1 MDYRELAAKQH
12 GFLLHNQLTEEEY
25 NEAVETG
32 FIVKPLLE
40 SDQALMEYVHYT
52 ELTTLPEYSGF
63 VDKNYRQ
70 WLIAFPTIPPE
81 ERQPTPYFAGRRALD
96 MHRFLTGWSTAPSL
110 VITPPELMPYIN
122 EEYGYTY
129 VMDENISPDDWVLV
143 DDIPLENIIPAMRK
157 YYEYANMDDFE
168 GCVDIA
174 FGAYHRGYS
183 WDEIAWAVEPA
194 AGVWYS
200 SKTGK
205 QPTNGKELLEVFFEE
220 YTPAPRR
227 IEQEANPPGM

>member
-32 FIVKPLLE
+32 FIITPPLDD
-40 SDQALMEYVHYT
+40 DQALMEYVHYT
-52 ELTTLPEYSGF
+52 ELTMLPEYGGIA
-63 VDKNYRQ
+63 DKYYQ
-70 WLIAFPTIPPE
+70 EWLITFPTIPPE

-96 MHRFLTGWSTAPSL
+96 MHRFLTGWSTAPL
-110 VITPPELMPYIN
+110 LMITPPELMPHIN
-122 EEYGYTY
+122 KKFGYTY
-129 VMDENISPDDWVLV
+129 VMNENISP
-143 DDIPLENIIPAMRK
+143 
-157 YYEYANMDDFE
+157 YEYADMDDFE

-200 SKTGK
+200 PKTGK

-220 YTPAPRR
+220 YTPAPRSTDN
-227 IEQEANPPGM
+227 EPKE

>member
-40 SDQALMEYVHYT
+40 SSQALMKYVHYT

-81 ERQPTPYFAGRRALD
+81 KRQPTPYFAGKKALK

-157 YYEYANMDDFE
+157 YYEYADMDDYE
-168 GCVDIA
+168 WCVNMVSSA
-174 FGAYHRGYS
+174 RQRGYS
-183 WDEIAWAVEPA
+183 QDEIAWAVEPA
-194 AGVWYS
+194 AGVWYNY
-200 SKTGK
+200 KTGK
-205 QPTNGKELLEVFFEE
+205 RPTNGKELLELFS
-220 YTPAPRR
+220 
-227 IEQEANPPGM
+227 EQ

>member
-32 FIVKPLLE
+32 FIGIPLLE
-40 SDQALMEYVHYT
+40 SDQALMEYLHYT

-63 VDKNYRQ
+63 VDENYRE

-81 ERQPTPYFAGRRALD
+81 ERQPTPYFAGRKALE

-122 EEYGYTY
+122 KEFGYTY

-157 YYEYANMDDFE
+157 YYEYANMDDYE
-168 GCVDIA
+168 WCVNMVSSA
-174 FGAYHRGYS
+174 RQRGYS
-183 WDEIAWAVEPA
+183 QDEIAWAVEPA
-194 AGVWYS
+194 AGVWYNY
-200 SKTGK
+200 KTGK
-205 QPTNGKELLEVFFEE
+205 RPTNGKELLELFS
-220 YTPAPRR
+220 
-227 IEQEANPPGM
+227 EQ

>member
-32 FIVKPLLE
+32 FIITPP
-40 SDQALMEYVHYT
+40 SDDYQALMKYTHYT
-52 ELTTLPEYSGF
+52 ELTMLPEYGGIA
-63 VDKNYRQ
+63 DEYYQQ

-96 MHRFLTGWSTAPSL
+96 MHGFLTGYSTAPL
-110 VITPPELMPYIN
+110 LMITPPKLMPYIN
-122 EEYGYTY
+122 KEYGYTY

-157 YYEYANMDDFE
+157 YYEYANMDDYE
-168 GCVDIA
+168 WCVNMVSSA
-174 FGAYHRGYS
+174 RQRGYS
-183 WDEIAWAVEPA
+183 QDEIAWAVEPA
-194 AGVWYS
+194 AGVWYNY
-200 SKTGK
+200 KTGK
-205 QPTNGKELLEVFFEE
+205 QPTNGKELLELFS
-220 YTPAPRR
+220 
-227 IEQEANPPGM
+227 EQ

>member
-32 FIVKPLLE
+32 FIITPPLDDE
-40 SDQALMEYVHYT
+40 QALMEYVHYT
-52 ELTTLPEYSGF
+52 ELTMLPEYGDIA
-63 VDKNYRQ
+63 DKYYQ
-70 WLIAFPTIPPE
+70 EWLIAFPTIPPE
-81 ERQPTPYFAGRRALD
+81 ERQPTPYFAGKKALK

-110 VITPPELMPYIN
+110 VITPPELMPHIN
-122 EEYGYTY
+122 KEFGYTY

-157 YYEYANMDDFE
+157 YYEYADMDDYE
-168 GCVDIA
+168 WCVNMVSSA
-174 FGAYHRGYS
+174 RQRGYS
-183 WDEIAWAVEPA
+183 QDEIAWAVEPA

-200 SKTGK
+200 YKTGK
-205 QPTNGKELLEVFFEE
+205 RPTNGKELLELFS
-220 YTPAPRR
+220 
-227 IEQEANPPGM
+227 EQ

>member
-32 FIVKPLLE
+32 FIITPPLDDE
-40 SDQALMEYVHYT
+40 QALMEYVHYT
-52 ELTTLPEYSGF
+52 ELTMLPEYGDIA
-63 VDKNYRQ
+63 DKYYQ
-70 WLIAFPTIPPE
+70 EWLIAFPTIPPE
-81 ERQPTPYFAGRRALD
+81 ERQPTPYFAGKKALK

-129 VMDENISPDDWVLV
+129 VMDENITPDDWVLV

-157 YYEYANMDDFE
+157 YYEYADMDDYE
-168 GCVDIA
+168 WCVNMVSSA
-174 FGAYHRGYS
+174 RQRGYS
-183 WDEIAWAVEPA
+183 QDEIAWAVEPA
-194 AGVWYS
+194 AGVWYNY
-200 SKTGK
+200 KTGK
-205 QPTNGKELLEVFFEE
+205 RPTNGKELLELFS
-220 YTPAPRR
+220 
-227 IEQEANPPGM
+227 EQ

>member
-40 SDQALMEYVHYT
+40 SSQALMKYVHYT

-157 YYEYANMDDFE
+157 YYEYADMDDYE
-168 GCVDIA
+168 WCVNMVSSA
-174 FGAYHRGYS
+174 RQRGYS
-183 WDEIAWAVEPA
+183 QDEIAWAVEPA
-194 AGVWYS
+194 AGVWYNY
-200 SKTGK
+200 KTGK
-205 QPTNGKELLEVFFEE
+205 RPTNGKELLELFS
-220 YTPAPRR
+220 
-227 IEQEANPPGM
+227 EQ

>member
-1 MDYRELAAKQH
+1 MDYRGLAAKQH

-52 ELTTLPEYSGF
+52 ELTMLPEYSGF
-63 VDKNYRQ
+63 ADENYQ
-70 WLIAFPTIPPE
+70 EWLIAFPTIPPE
-81 ERQPTPYFAGRRALD
+81 ERQPTPYFAGKKALK
-96 MHRFLTGWSTAPSL
+96 MHRFLTGRSTAPSL

-129 VMDENISPDDWVLV
+129 VMDENITSDDWVLV
-143 DDIPLENIIPAMRK
+143 NDIPLENIIPAMRK
-157 YYEYANMDDFE
+157 YYEYADMDDYE
-168 GCVDIA
+168 WCVNMVSSA
-174 FGAYHRGYS
+174 RQRGYS
-183 WDEIAWAVEPA
+183 QDEIAWAVEPA
-194 AGVWYS
+194 AGVWYNY
-200 SKTGK
+200 KTGK

-220 YTPAPRR
+220 YTPAPRQ
-227 IEQEANPPGM
+227 IDNKPEE

>member
-32 FIVKPLLE
+32 FIITPPL
-40 SDQALMEYVHYT
+40 DDQQALMEYVHYT
-52 ELTTLPEYSGF
+52 ELTMLPEYSGF
-63 VDKNYRQ
+63 ADENYQ
-70 WLIAFPTIPPE
+70 EWLIAFPTVPPE
-81 ERQPTPYFAGRRALD
+81 ERQPTPYFAGKKALK

-157 YYEYANMDDFE
+157 YYEYADMDDYE
-168 GCVDIA
+168 WCANMVSSA
-174 FGAYHRGYS
+174 RQRGYS
-183 WDEIAWAVEPA
+183 QDEIAWAVEPA
-194 AGVWYS
+194 AGIWYNY
-200 SKTGK
+200 KTGK
-205 QPTNGKELLEVFFEE
+205 RPTNGKELLELFS
-220 YTPAPRR
+220 
-227 IEQEANPPGM
+227 EQ

>member
-52 ELTTLPEYSGF
+52 ELTMLPEYSGF

-81 ERQPTPYFAGRRALD
+81 ERQPTPYFAGKKALK

-110 VITPPELMPYIN
+110 VITPPELMPHIN

-129 VMDENISPDDWVLV
+129 VMDENIS
-143 DDIPLENIIPAMRK
+143 
-157 YYEYANMDDFE
+157 
-168 GCVDIA
+168 
-174 FGAYHRGYS
+174 H
-183 WDEIAWAVEPA
+183 
-194 AGVWYS
+194 
-200 SKTGK
+200 
-205 QPTNGKELLEVFFEE
+205 
-220 YTPAPRR
+220 
-227 IEQEANPPGM
+227 

>member
-40 SDQALMEYVHYT
+40 SSQALMKYVHYT

-63 VDKNYRQ
+63 VDENYQ
-70 WLIAFPTIPPE
+70 EWLIAFPTIPPE

-110 VITPPELMPYIN
+110 VITPPELMPHIN
-122 EEYGYTY
+122 KKFGYTY

-143 DDIPLENIIPAMRK
+143 DDIPLENIIPAMSK

-168 GCVDIA
+168 WCVNMVSSA
-174 FGAYHRGYS
+174 RQRGYS
-183 WDEIAWAVEPA
+183 QDEIAWAVEPA
-194 AGVWYS
+194 AGVWFNY
-200 SKTGK
+200 KTGK
-205 QPTNGKELLEVFFEE
+205 QPTNDKELLELFS
-220 YTPAPRR
+220 
-227 IEQEANPPGM
+227 EQ

>member
-40 SDQALMEYVHYT
+40 SSQALMKYVHYT

-63 VDKNYRQ
+63 VDENYQ
-70 WLIAFPTIPPE
+70 EWLIAFPTIPPE
-81 ERQPTPYFAGRRALD
+81 ERQPTPYFAGKKALD

-110 VITPPELMPYIN
+110 VITPPELMPHIN
-122 EEYGYTY
+122 KKFGYTY
-129 VMDENISPDDWVLV
+129 VMDENIS
-143 DDIPLENIIPAMRK
+143 MRK

-174 FGAYHRGYS
+174 FEAYHRGYS
-183 WDEIAWAVEPA
+183 WDEIAWAIEPA
-194 AGVWYS
+194 AGIWCS

-220 YTPAPRR
+220 YTPAPRQ
-227 IEQEANPPGM
+227 IDNKPEE